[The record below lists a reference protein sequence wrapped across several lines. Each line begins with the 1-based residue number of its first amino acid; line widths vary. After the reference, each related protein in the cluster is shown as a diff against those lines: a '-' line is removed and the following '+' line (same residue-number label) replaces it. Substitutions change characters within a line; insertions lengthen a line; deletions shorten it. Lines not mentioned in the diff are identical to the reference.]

1 MVIFLLYCYLEACN
15 ANCQCV
21 VCDVEFAGF
30 SLKECS
36 DLGFFFVVVVYH
48 YPWSPK
54 DLRKE
59 TRIILILHFKVMYRN
74 IHMPV

>member
-1 MVIFLLYCYLEACN
+1 MVIFLLYCYLEACD

-36 DLGFFFVVVVYH
+36 DLGFLLLLSFI
-48 YPWSPK
+48 
-54 DLRKE
+54 
-59 TRIILILHFKVMYRN
+59 TILGPQKFKKRD
-74 IHMPV
+74 

>member
-1 MVIFLLYCYLEACN
+1 MVIFLLYCYLEACD

-36 DLGFFFVVVVYH
+36 DLGFFFCCCRLSLSLV
-48 YPWSPK
+48 PK
-54 DLRKE
+54 SLRKE